1 MFPIG
6 VQVYSV
12 RDHAEKD
19 FRATLAKIKEFGYD
33 GVEFAGLYGID
44 AKTVKGWLDELG
56 LVAVSAHVA
65 LDEML
70 ADPDKCFSDYKTL
83 GCRYIAVPYLDTDRR
98 PCHER
103 FEETLAD
110 IRKMAE
116 KSKEYGIQMMYHNH
130 DFEFVKI
137 GDKYGYDIIFDSVP
151 ADLLK
156 TEQDTCWVNVAGED
170 PAAYLVKY
178 TGRAPVVH
186 IKDFVMKN
194 RNAKEGLYEL
204 IGIKPTERQADE
216 GDFAFRPAGYGIQDF
231 PSILEA
237 AKKAGSEWLVVEQ
250 DRTCLGWD
258 SLDCIKKAVD
268 YLKTINK

>member
-12 RDHAEKD
+12 RDYAEKD
-19 FRATLAKIKEFGYD
+19 FYGTLKKIKEMGYD
-33 GVEFAGLYGID
+33 GVEFAGLYGND
-44 AKTVKGWLDELG
+44 AKTIRGWLDELG

-83 GCRYIAVPYLDTDRR
+83 GCKYIAVPYLDEHRR
-98 PCHER
+98 PGSSR
-103 FEETLAD
+103 FDETLVD

-130 DFEFVKI
+130 DFEFVKLD
-137 GDKYGYDIIFDSVP
+137 GKYGYDIIFDSIP
-151 ADLLK
+151 SSLLA
-156 TEQDTCWVNVAGED
+156 TEQDTCWINVAGEN
-170 PAAYLVKY
+170 PADYIVKY
-178 TGRAPVVH
+178 SGRAPVVH

-194 RNAKEGLYEL
+194 RDSKSGLYEL

-216 GDFAFRPAGYGIQDF
+216 GDFAFRPAGYGVQSF
-231 PSILEA
+231 PEILEA
-237 AKKAGSEWLVVEQ
+237 AKKAGSEWIVVEQ
-250 DRTCLGWD
+250 DRPCLGWD
-258 SLDCIKKAVD
+258 SLECIKKAID

>member
-1 MFPIG
+1 M
-6 VQVYSV
+6 
-12 RDHAEKD
+12 
-19 FRATLAKIKEFGYD
+19 GYD
-33 GVEFAGLYGID
+33 GVEFAGLYGNTPADI
-44 AKTVKGWLDELG
+44 AKMCKEIG
-56 LVAVSAHVA
+56 LVPISAHVPY
-65 LDEML
+65 LDMCGAPKGIL
-70 ADPDKCFSDYKTL
+70 AKYAEV
-83 GCRYIAVPYLDTDRR
+83 GCKFVAVPYLTPDYR
-98 PCHER
+98 PGTPCWGEVVENIKMLG
-103 FEETLAD
+103 EEA
-110 IRKMAE
+110 KG
-116 KSKEYGIQMMYHNH
+116 YGIQLLYHNH
-130 DFEFVKI
+130 DFEFMKVD
-137 GDKYGYDIIFDSVP
+137 GKYALDELYDSVP

-186 IKDFVMKN
+186 IRDFVMKN